1 MAQEMTRRG
10 LLGIAGTLTGAGFAL
25 AEPDE
30 RAPGSSQPFGFGAC
44 SYCVREFQRGLAIT
58 FLKQL
63 GVRSVSVKDVHLS
76 YTSTAAE
83 ATKARQEFEKAG
95 LTIVSG
101 GTVPMTERGALRKY
115 FEYAKRCGMPM
126 MVTAP
131 SHEALPEIEQLVKEY
146 DIKIAIHTHGP
157 EDNQFPNPQVVL
169 EAVKNMDPRIG
180 VCMDVGHTMRT
191 GVDVVETVGLCGTR
205 LLDMHF
211 KDLMTRTE
219 KDSQC
224 AVGRGVMPVAAIFK
238 QLKKMGYRGSVN
250 LEYEIH
256 SDDPLPGMLESMA
269 YMRGVA
275 AGLA

>member
-1 MAQEMTRRG
+1 MTEQITRRG
-10 LLGIAGTLTGAGFAL
+10 ILGIVGAAASAGFV
-25 AEPDE
+25 
-30 RAPGSSQPFGFGAC
+30 RAAPQDSRQSYSFGVC
-44 SYCVREFQRGLAIT
+44 SYCVREFQRGLAISM
-58 FLKQL
+58 LKQL
-63 GVRSVSVKDVHLS
+63 GAHSVSVKDVHLS
-76 YTSTAAE
+76 YNSTAAE
-83 ATKARQEFEKAG
+83 AAKAREEFEKAG
-95 LTIVSG
+95 LQIVSG

-131 SHEALPEIEQLVKEY
+131 THEALPEVEQLVKEY

-157 EDNQFPNPQVVL
+157 EDNQFPNPQAVL
-169 EAVKNMDPRIG
+169 EAVKGMDPRIG

-191 GVDVVETVGLCGTR
+191 GVDVVETVAVSGTR

-211 KDLMTRTE
+211 KDLMSPTE

-224 AVGRGVMPVAAIFK
+224 AVGRGVMPVVAILK
-238 QLKKMGYRGSVN
+238 QLKKMGYHGSIN

-269 YMRGVA
+269 FLRGAA

>member
-1 MAQEMTRRG
+1 MPQETTRRG
-10 LLGIAGTLTGAGFAL
+10 LLGLTGALVGAGFAM

-30 RAPGSSQPFGFGAC
+30 RAAGSVQPFNFGIC
-44 SYCVREFQRGLAIT
+44 SYCVREFQRGLAINMM
-58 FLKQL
+58 KQL

-76 YTSTAAE
+76 YASTPAE

-95 LTIVSG
+95 LAIVSG

-169 EAVKNMDPRIG
+169 EAVKGLDPRIG

-191 GVDVVETVGLCGTR
+191 GVDVVETVALCGTR

-211 KDLMTRTE
+211 KDLLSRTE

-224 AVGRGVMPVAAIFK
+224 AVGRGVMPVVAIFK
-238 QLKKMGYRGSVN
+238 QLKKMGYRGSVD